1 MEVNGD
7 VDREELTVSEV
18 FLKLSDVSR
27 KSSGTPHG
35 RSDGDKESE
44 TSPLCP
50 DRQSDVEGASAT
62 SLTEHEPTTNCQTMM
77 HLLKG
82 NIGTGVLAMPSALA
96 NAGILVGSIG
106 IVLVGIICIHCMHI
120 LVKCNHIL
128 SKKVGCRTLDFAGV
142 AHYSLRFG
150 PRCLR
155 RFANG
160 ARATVN
166 CFLLLTQFG
175 FCCVYFVFVATS
187 LKEVLHGQGIELSV
201 YVYLAIL
208 LPVMILYNFIRSL
221 RMLSVASTIANLLQI
236 AGMVLIFYNLFQD
249 MPSISERPLHL
260 GVSRLPLYFGTVI
273 YAFEGIGIVLPLEN
287 EMKSPQDFGG
297 VSGVLNTGMV
307 IVVCLYTAIGFFGY
321 LKYGEHVAGSITLN
335 FPPTPLNEVIR
346 LIFAV
351 SIFLSYA
358 LQLYVPVQII
368 WPSIVRRFSLD
379 QGKHSP
385 RAVMVFEFLLRTA
398 LVTMTFVLAVAVP
411 RLDLFIPL
419 VGALASSSLALI
431 LPPLFE
437 LFTMWEGDQGKLMW
451 SWLWV
456 KNVFICVLGVL
467 GFVTG
472 TFVTIT
478 EIINTFSSP
487 PSSPA

>member
-7 VDREELTVSEV
+7 VDRDERTVSDI
-18 FLKLSDVSR
+18 FLRLSDVSR
-27 KSSGTPHG
+27 NTSGMPAG

-50 DRQSDVEGASAT
+50 DRQQDVEGASVASVT
-62 SLTEHEPTTNCQTMM
+62 KHEPTTNCQTMM

-96 NAGILVGSIG
+96 NAGVLVGSLG
-106 IVLVGIICIHCMHI
+106 IVFVGIICIHCMHI

-128 SKKVGCRTLDFAGV
+128 STKAGCKTLDFAGV
-142 AHYSLRFG
+142 AQYSFRYG
-150 PRCLR
+150 PRGIR
-155 RFANG
+155 RFANA
-160 ARATVN
+160 ARSTVN

-187 LKEVLHGQGIELSV
+187 LKEVLHGQGIEMSV

-208 LPVMILYNFIRSL
+208 LPVMVLYNFIRSL
-221 RMLSVASTIANLLQI
+221 RMLSVASTFANLLQI
-236 AGMVLIFYNLFQD
+236 TGMVLIFYNLLQD
-249 MPSISERPLHL
+249 MPSISERPLTM
-260 GVSRLPLYFGTVI
+260 GISRLPLYFGTVI

-287 EMKSPQDFGG
+287 EMKTPQDFGG

-321 LKYGEHVAGSITLN
+321 LKYGDKVAGSITLN

-346 LIFAV
+346 LIFAI

-358 LQLYVPVQII
+358 LQMYVPVQII
-368 WPSIVRRFSLD
+368 WPSVVKRFSLD
-379 QGKHSP
+379 DGKYSP
-385 RAVMVFEFLLRTA
+385 RVVMIFEFLMRTA

-431 LPPLFE
+431 LPPLLE
-437 LFTMWEGDQGKLMW
+437 LFTLWESDHGKLMW
-451 SWLWV
+451 SWLWA
-456 KNVFICVLGVL
+456 KNIFISVLGVL

-472 TFVTIT
+472 TFVAIT
-478 EIINTFSSP
+478 EIVNTFSNPSDSP
-487 PSSPA
+487 K